1 MAVIP
6 LYGSIKRR
14 YERDGYV
21 VIPRLF
27 SQRECKDICREIDRI
42 AALPDADI
50 VRVRDLSNR
59 QRAGV
64 SRQQAGNHYYII
76 GELPAYGGAMA
87 AIVHDRRLA
96 RIASVVLGR
105 RGRSV
110 AVRYHFSNVT
120 NKPARIGP
128 RLGWHRDFPNK
139 FMTTHR
145 AQFCRIMLCLDGMI
159 RQNGPT
165 AFAPRTHLISDQHAR
180 RNKRR
185 KHRRLPRR
193 ELLAIC
199 PPGSVVVF
207 HPKVRHGG
215 GVNRSAGHRRNLIV
229 QWGVKDAAL
238 VRH

>member
-1 MAVIP
+1 MAVMP
-6 LYGSIKRR
+6 LYGSIRRR
-14 YERDGYV
+14 YERDGYAV
-21 VIPRLF
+21 VPSLF
-27 SQRECKDICREIDRI
+27 TQRECEDIRREIDRI
-42 AALPDADI
+42 ALLPDADI
-50 VRVRDLSNR
+50 VRVRDLSNQ

-64 SRQQAGNHYYII
+64 SRKQAGSQYYII
-76 GELPAYGGAMA
+76 GEPPTYGAIMA

-96 RIASVVLGR
+96 SIASAVLGR

-110 AVRYHFSNVT
+110 AVQYHFSNVT

-145 AQFCRIMLCLDGMI
+145 AQFCRIMLCLDGMT

-165 AFAPRTHLISDQHAR
+165 AFAPGTHLISDQHAR

-193 ELLAIC
+193 ERLAVC

-215 GVNRSAGHRRNLIV
+215 GANRSAQHRRNLIV
-229 QWGVKDAAL
+229 QWGVKHAAL
-238 VRH
+238 ARS